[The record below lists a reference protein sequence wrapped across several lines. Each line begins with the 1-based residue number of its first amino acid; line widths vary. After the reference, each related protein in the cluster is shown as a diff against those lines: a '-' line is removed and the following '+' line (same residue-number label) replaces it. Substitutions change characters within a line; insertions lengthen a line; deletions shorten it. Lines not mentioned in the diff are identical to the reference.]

1 MPFFTYAHVY
11 RTLLFSLSLALVSC
25 GTVFAEAERPNE
37 QLRPE
42 EVVEIQLTALRTNGP
57 DNEGIERTFRFAS
70 PANRSATGP
79 LERFASLFRT
89 PAYRPMLNHVSS
101 EVFSPV
107 VDGGVALVPVT
118 VSLPDGSEFDYMFVL
133 SRQSDAPYE
142 NMWMTDA
149 VQFQGTVVPAEPD
162 PERTI

>member
-1 MPFFTYAHVY
+1 MFFITYSHVY
-11 RTLLFSLSLALVSC
+11 RILLFGLSLALVSC
-25 GTVFAEAERPNE
+25 GTVFADAERPNE
-37 QLRPE
+37 DLRPE
-42 EVVEIQLTALRTNGP
+42 DVVEIQLAALRTNGP

-70 PANRSATGP
+70 PANRAATGP
-79 LERFASLFRT
+79 LDRFASLFRT
-89 PAYRPMLNHVSS
+89 PAYRPMLDHVSA

-107 VDGGVALVPVT
+107 VDAGVALVPVT

-133 SRQSDAPYE
+133 SRQSEDPYE

-149 VQFQGTVVPAEPD
+149 VQFQGTVVPVEPD